1 MSSYLTITDRRT
13 QYYDRLERYIWHYP
27 NRWHQ
32 LRLWRK
38 YRAALKEYSTMS
50 DYEKLE
56 YIHAALQENDEAMT
70 AQALA
75 FVEDLREPFFTER
88 KQDNG

>member
-1 MSSYLTITDRRT
+1 
-13 QYYDRLERYIWHYP
+13 
-27 NRWHQ
+27 
-32 LRLWRK
+32 
-38 YRAALKEYSTMS
+38 MS